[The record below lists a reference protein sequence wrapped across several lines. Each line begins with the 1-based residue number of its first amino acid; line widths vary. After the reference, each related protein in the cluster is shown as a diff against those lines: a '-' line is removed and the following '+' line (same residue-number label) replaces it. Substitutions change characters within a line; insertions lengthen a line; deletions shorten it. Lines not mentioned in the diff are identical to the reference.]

1 MENDFKHGC
10 NSRMKGWRCYRE
22 GKGMTNNAKD
32 GRIKSG
38 KGGNGVRGTVATSQ
52 SVIVQRFLS
61 LRRM

>member
-1 MENDFKHGC
+1 
-10 NSRMKGWRCYRE
+10 
-22 GKGMTNNAKD
+22 MTNNAKD